1 MNLLYE
7 YMEDWK
13 SGMWSTQ
20 AYLTFSNEFRQCNVM
35 KSTQT
40 SNKMRNLFSVQY
52 LKNEGSWKEVIVS
65 LRRRRWCGRKLLRI
79 KLISFNMSVSNFYQ
93 LGNKSRP
100 FIEPVHLE
108 LKLDTQGKKVGR
120 NKNFAEVYSC
130 LA

>member
-20 AYLTFSNEFRQCNVM
+20 AYLTFSNEFRQCNIM

-52 LKNEGSWKEVIVS
+52 LKNEGS
-65 LRRRRWCGRKLLRI
+65 
-79 KLISFNMSVSNFYQ
+79 
-93 LGNKSRP
+93 
-100 FIEPVHLE
+100 
-108 LKLDTQGKKVGR
+108 
-120 NKNFAEVYSC
+120 
-130 LA
+130 